1 MNVCLAFEWPLHN
14 NINSPCI
21 TTSILPAK
29 LFIMVELDLLD
40 LVEALEMLNLRKC
53 SQNLKKNLLKF
64 IEITCTIIRRQ
75 SFAVLA
81 YSLLTYKLQTYL
93 SIISKH
99 N

>member
-40 LVEALEMLNLRKC
+40 LVEALENVEFAKVQAKLEKE
-53 SQNLKKNLLKF
+53 SF
-64 IEITCTIIRRQ
+64 EI
-75 SFAVLA
+75 
-81 YSLLTYKLQTYL
+81 Y
-93 SIISKH
+93 
-99 N
+99 